1 MDTDNKIKQLYI
13 DFDKSLTTLYTL
25 YDQLPSITF
34 LQTLTINPAQIMITK
49 CDAEIITHVILLK
62 DTSTT
67 ADKKIINLRELNHK
81 KNEALKTFIEVEKR
95 EQLNY
100 KKVWEE
106 QIIPCQTTMDRIITE
121 TNYCESILHHIDTL
135 LDTYESSLFREK
147 YYTYYE
153 IFNKHLQ
160 DKIDI
165 FQSLLI
171 SEEYM
176 NTIESEI
183 VSLEKLLVRQTD
195 KDKYEQT
202 ILRINKYENKMRL
215 IDESLAQSNV
225 NDIDKYYMNER
236 KQILIDGISDTQ
248 LSIYTTSLLVEKTEL
263 LLDKNKCKKTY
274 LTTFNEYIKKLIDCL
289 QSNRFRIYSV
299 D

>member
-13 DFDKSLTTLYTL
+13 DFDNLLTTLYTL
-25 YDQLPSITF
+25 YEQLPPITF

-49 CDAEIITHVILLK
+49 CDAEVIQHVILLK
-62 DTSTT
+62 DTSSTT
-67 ADKKIINLRELNHK
+67 EQKIINLRELNHK
-81 KNEALKTFIEVEKR
+81 KNEALKTFIEIEKR

-121 TNYCESILHHIDTL
+121 TNHCESILHHIDTL
-135 LDTYESSLFREK
+135 LDTLESSLFREK
-147 YYTYYE
+147 YYTSYE

-160 DKIDI
+160 DKIYI

-183 VSLEKLLVRQTD
+183 VSLEKLLVRH

-202 ILRINKYENKMRL
+202 MLRINKYENKIRL
-215 IDESLAQSNV
+215 IDESLAQKNV

-236 KQILIDGISDTQ
+236 KQILIDGISDTH
-248 LSIYTTSLLVEKTEL
+248 LSIYATSLLVEKTEL

-274 LTTFNEYIKKLIDCL
+274 FTTFNEYIRKLNDCL
-289 QSNRFRIYSV
+289 QSNSFRIYSV